1 MRTLEASHL
10 AFSKCSSLQYFI
22 VDLTV
27 CSFLFTQEFNFSSME
42 KFTAEKVLVTI
53 EGPFSELLPARL
65 RKYF

>member
-27 CSFLFTQEFNFSSME
+27 CSFLCTQEFSSME

-53 EGPFSELLPARL
+53 EGPFSELLPTRL